1 MIRHHTTSC
10 SGWHKRLH
18 YLGILSMNEIGF
30 DIEAL
35 VWIVAAYL
43 IGSIAFGIIISKLY
57 RLPDPRTVG
66 SGNIGATNVARSG
79 KKSAA
84 ILTLLGDAF
93 KGWLPVWLALHAGM
107 LMDVVAL
114 VGLAV
119 FLGHLFPLYHK
130 FKGGK
135 GVATALGVMIAFSG
149 WLALSVLAVWLLV
162 FAVSRIS
169 SLSALVAAALSPLI
183 AWQFLS
189 PYPVYVAVVVVM
201 AACLI
206 IRHQSNIEKLL
217 AGTETRFGKK

>member
-1 MIRHHTTSC
+1 
-10 SGWHKRLH
+10 
-18 YLGILSMNEIGF
+18 MNEF
-30 DIEAL
+30 AWDVEAL

-43 IGSIAFGIIISKLY
+43 IGSIAFGIIVSKLY
-57 RLPDPRTVG
+57 RLPDPRTIG

-84 ILTLLGDAF
+84 ILTLFGDAF

-107 LMDVVAL
+107 LMHVVAL

-119 FLGHLFPLYHK
+119 FLGHLYPLYHK

-149 WLALSVLAVWLLV
+149 WLALCTVAVWLAV
-162 FAVSRIS
+162 FLMSRIS
-169 SLSALVAAALSPLI
+169 SLSALVAAVLSPLI

-189 PYPVYVAVVVVM
+189 PYPVYVAVVVIM
-201 AACLI
+201 AAFLI
-206 IRHQSNIEKLL
+206 IRHQSNIDKLL
-217 AGTETRFGKK
+217 AGTESRFGKK